1 MLSGSSRETLR
12 KRAGNFQEALRKLSG
27 NSQEALRKLSGDSQE
42 ALRKISGGSQEAL
55 RRLSEAIGVPRHSD
69 QPQMQKVIHLSAKMQ
84 KFPFFV
90 DFTMC
95 F

>member
-12 KRAGNFQEALRKLSG
+12 KRTGNFQEALRKLSG
-27 NSQEALRKLSGDSQE
+27 NSQE

-84 KFPFFV
+84 KFP
-90 DFTMC
+90 
-95 F
+95 